1 MGAGDGTGT
10 PSRVEQHSDE
20 FFEEV
25 RAIVG
30 ERFAEARF
38 DPDRALRVMVVNLD
52 EDDAAAIHTHAR
64 RLGIDGW
71 VRAERADPAALE
83 AWELLRQDLLNLQDS
98 GPDVL
103 VSYPTPEPGYR
114 CPPVEI
120 QLTADAE
127 AVAANLHATYGDFVA
142 LRVGALPYPARP
154 SHDRPHR
161 HAAAP
166 DLVAV
171 TDPAELRTELDGVLS
186 IRSGDTK
193 THTGAT
199 VGGYAGWQH
208 SPLIIFRAARSQ
220 TVRIPLLVGT
230 ASLTQDLG
238 YKVPPGTWGLTAT
251 IHLADGRQLR
261 TQTFTIEI
269 SE

>member
-1 MGAGDGTGT
+1 
-10 PSRVEQHSDE
+10 
-20 FFEEV
+20 
-25 RAIVG
+25 
-30 ERFAEARF
+30 
-38 DPDRALRVMVVNLD
+38 MVVNLD

-83 AWELLRQDLLNLQDS
+83 AWELLRQDLLDLQDS
-98 GPDVL
+98 GPGVL

-142 LRVGALPYPARP
+142 LRVGALPYPAQP

-193 THTGAT
+193 THTLLLTNLSDEPISIHTNGQITALIVDLRTGAT
-199 VGGYAGWQH
+199 VGGYAGWQQ
-208 SPLIIFRAARSQ
+208 SPLIIFTAAPSQ

-269 SE
+269 GTVRLTVFPA